1 MKEKVLNRKE
11 LTPDQYK
18 RANRTMSI
26 ILTIS
31 YLIYVAV
38 ELTNGS
44 DTGDNTAAYLRCGL
58 YLALILLTQVIANVY
73 GQKKL
78 AMIFMAVTFIS
89 SYVILVYGN
98 GVSVLVMAF
107 PALIGF
113 MIYLNARVVTL
124 GCILAFL
131 TCAIKAYSLKAAGM
145 LDLYNQANLIT
156 MSFVVGIF
164 GAFRAITLLIAFSK
178 EDQDVIKKEATRQ
191 QQVANTVSN
200 IVEKLDGDFHK
211 LLGELDTI
219 NHSMTS
225 VHTAMDGIVGSTES
239 TAEAVNHQV
248 DMTGQIQERLE
259 KTNET
264 ASDAKMTTENLK
276 QIVVNGKKL
285 ADDLQK
291 QSILVDQNTAKISE
305 TVKMLVDNVQDVFTI
320 TDSIINISSQT
331 NLLALNASIEAAR
344 AGDAGKGFA
353 VVADEI
359 RKLAEETKSSTEK
372 ITEIINELM
381 SVTNQTQTGIEQS
394 AASINV
400 QRQKVEEVTTSFTQ
414 VEAGML
420 ELESGVESMSQEVE
434 EVLEANKAIIDSIS
448 LLSAASEEVSAGTQ
462 TGKETLDDTM
472 DTMESFFAT
481 VDGTFEQLQA
491 LKEVAVGDRS

>member
-1 MKEKVLNRKE
+1 MKEKILNRKE

-31 YLIYVAV
+31 YLIYIAV
-38 ELTNGS
+38 EFTNKS
-44 DTGDNTAAYLRCGL
+44 SASDNTAIYMRCGL
-58 YLALILLTQVIANVY
+58 YLTFLIATQVV
-73 GQKKL
+73 GKVFGKRKL
-78 AMIFMAVTFIS
+78 AMVFMAVTFIT
-89 SYVILVYGN
+89 SYAILVYGN
-98 GVSVLVMAF
+98 GVAVLVMAF

-113 MIYLNARVVTL
+113 MIYLNARVVIL

-131 TCAIKAYSLKAAGM
+131 TCAIKAYSLKVVG
-145 LDLYNQANLIT
+145 LDDLYNQANLIT

-164 GAFRAITLLIAFSK
+164 GAFQAVNLLIAFSK
-178 EDQDVIKKEATRQ
+178 EDQAVIKKEAIRQ
-191 QQVANTVSN
+191 KQVANTVSN
-200 IVEKLDGDFHK
+200 IVEKLDGDFRK
-211 LLGELDTI
+211 LLSELDSI
-219 NHSMTS
+219 NNLMKSAHIT
-225 VHTAMDGIVGSTES
+225 MDGIAESTES

-248 DMTGQIQERLE
+248 DMTGQIHERLE

-264 ASDAKMTTENLK
+264 TSDAKMTTQQLK
-276 QIVVNGKKL
+276 KIVVNGKKL

-291 QSILVDQNTAKISE
+291 QSLLVDQNTVKISE
-305 TVKMLVDNVQDVFTI
+305 TVEMLVDNVQHVNTI

-344 AGDAGKGFA
+344 AGEAGRGFA

-372 ITEIINELM
+372 ITEIINKLM
-381 SVTNQTQTGIEQS
+381 IVTDETKQGIEQS
-394 AASINV
+394 AESIHV

-414 VEAGML
+414 VETGML
-420 ELESGVESMSQEVE
+420 ELGDGVESISREVE
-434 EVLEANKAIIDSIS
+434 EVLEANREIIDSIS
-448 LLSAASEEVSAGTQ
+448 LLSAASEEVSAGTYM
-462 TGKETLDDTM
+462 GKETLDNTM

-491 LKEVAVGDRS
+491 LKEVAVGDRN